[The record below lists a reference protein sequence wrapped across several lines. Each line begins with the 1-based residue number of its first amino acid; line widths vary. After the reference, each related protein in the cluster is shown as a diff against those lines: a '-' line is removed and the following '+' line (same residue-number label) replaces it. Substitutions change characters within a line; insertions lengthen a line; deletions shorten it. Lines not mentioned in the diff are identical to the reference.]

1 MSLEANLDVA
11 QLEAEFRSILISQ
24 SSPISVDLLFDS
36 TYTTYDATVG
46 FEFHEEDF
54 ANFKL
59 MSDECVHKL
68 RNIAQRMIPA
78 GTLSQGVEIYK
89 SVRRPFIHSILQ
101 GSGTDKLSINEIRS
115 KKSEWVAV
123 EAKIR
128 LWIRVANVCFK
139 VLFVR
144 EKRVC
149 VQIFDENV
157 GNDVFVKT
165 VKDPA
170 LELINFA
177 EAISTSR
184 RSQERLFLVLDLYKV
199 LFDVLADL
207 ERMFE
212 FTLSELVRVRANDTL
227 AKLADMVRGILEEF
241 ENAVLGEVLQHPDPR
256 GDLQGSTI
264 KVMTYMKTMGSY
276 EQTLVRLIIC
286 KPSID
291 PSYNGDLTS
300 LRMEFAEL
308 DAQPPLA
315 IHLRWIIAV
324 HLFNLKG
331 KSKQYEDVALAHLYM
346 MNNVHYIVQKIV
358 GSEELTKIIGHGYV
372 TKLAIRVQEE
382 AYEYQRPTW
391 EKILHCLGNEGPRVD
406 KISFSGV
413 SKYALRQKI
422 RSFNAMFE
430 EVHRTHGTWIVRDSQ
445 LRDGLRIS
453 FLEKLI
459 MAYKFLLAP
468 FESFID
474 SEKHSE
480 AIVKYSAGDLEIAVE
495 VEMAKMEFVARN
507 KWWKIDVD
515 MVAAE
520 PVDYLNN

>member
-46 FEFHEEDF
+46 FGFHEEDF

-78 GTLSQGVEIYK
+78 RNLSQGVEIYK

-101 GSGTDKLSINEIRS
+101 GSGTEKLSINEIRS
-115 KKSEWVAV
+115 NRFEWVAV

-139 VLFVR
+139 VLFVS

-149 VQIFDENV
+149 EQIFAENV

-170 LELINFA
+170 LQLINFA

-184 RSQERLFLVLDLYKV
+184 RSQERLFLVLDLYKALFGV
-199 LFDVLADL
+199 LPDL
-207 ERMFE
+207 ESMFE
-212 FTLSELVRVRANDTL
+212 CSSSELVRVRANDTL
-227 AKLADMVRGILEEF
+227 AKLADMVRGILGEF
-241 ENAVLGEVLQHPDPR
+241 ENAVLGEVLQDPVP
-256 GDLQGSTI
+256 GGGLQGSTI
-264 KVMTYMKTMGSY
+264 KVMNYMKTMGFY
-276 EQTLVRLIIC
+276 EQTLVRLIVS

-291 PSYNGDLTS
+291 SRYNVDLMS
-300 LRMEFAEL
+300 PDMEFAEL
-308 DAQPPLA
+308 DAQTPLA
-315 IHLRWIIAV
+315 IHFRWVIVV
-324 HLFNLKG
+324 HLFNLEG
-331 KSKQYEDVALAHLYM
+331 KSKKYEDVALAHLYM

-358 GSEELTKIIGHGYV
+358 ESKELTDIIGDGFV
-372 TKLAIRVQEE
+372 KKLAIRVQEE
-382 AYEYQRPTW
+382 AFEYQRPTLR
-391 EKILHCLGNEGPRVD
+391 KVLHCLGNEGPR
-406 KISFSGV
+406 FSGV
-413 SKYALRQKI
+413 SRNAVKQKI
-422 RSFNAMFE
+422 RAFNAMFE
-430 EVHRTHGTWIVRDSQ
+430 EVHQTRATWKVQDLQ
-445 LRDGLRIS
+445 LREELRIS

-459 MAYKFLLAP
+459 LAYNSFLLR

-474 SEKHSE
+474 SERHPE
-480 AIVKYSAGDLEIAVE
+480 AIVKYSAEDLESAVF
-495 VEMAKMEFVARN
+495 EFFERR
-507 KWWKIDVD
+507 
-515 MVAAE
+515 
-520 PVDYLNN
+520 PVS